1 MLVAIHSFGSIW
13 SKRPAD
19 SAKARDGE
27 AYFNTTGIL
36 VGSRY
41 RHRSCLYGHVRIDSC
56 TGFHPEI
63 ATRFVNR
70 MLECDEL
77 HEIGQVRKLFV
88 KTVASAKQPPD
99 RYLVSLC
106 SDSIGLIARHLP
118 WASPDVR
125 VVSFSEGNKTQ
136 EVLLLAPAF
145 GWIRGAD
152 RTVCVDPNPQDPRR
166 CTLATIQESRK
177 DALYQR

>member
-1 MLVAIHSFGSIW
+1 VLVAIHSFGSIW
-13 SKRPAD
+13 SKRPAN
-19 SAKARDGE
+19 SSKARDGA

-36 VGSRY
+36 VGDRY

-56 TGFHPEI
+56 TGFRPEI
-63 ATRFVNR
+63 ATCFVNW

-77 HEIGQVRKLFV
+77 QEIGHIRKLFV
-88 KTVASAKQPPD
+88 KTVVAAKRSPD
-99 RYLVSLC
+99 RYLVSLS
-106 SDSIGLIARHLP
+106 SDSIGRMARHLA

-125 VVSFSEGNKTQ
+125 VVSFSEGNEKQ

-145 GWIRGAD
+145 GWIRGAN
-152 RTVCVDPNPQDPRR
+152 RTVCVDPNPQDQGR
-166 CTLATIQESRK
+166 CTLATIQDART

>member
-1 MLVAIHSFGSIW
+1 MLVAIHSWGSIW
-13 SKRPAD
+13 SKRPAN
-19 SAKARDGE
+19 SAKARDEE

-56 TGFHPEI
+56 TGFRPEI
-63 ATRFVNR
+63 APRFVNR
-70 MLECDEL
+70 MFDCDEL
-77 HEIGQVRKLFV
+77 QEIGHIRKLFV
-88 KTVASAKQPPD
+88 KTVVSAKQSPD

-106 SDSIGLIARHLP
+106 SDSIGLMARHPAWL
-118 WASPDVR
+118 SPDVR
-125 VVSFSEGNKTQ
+125 VLSFSEGNEKQ